1 MRIPTSVVEF
11 LADHATSEEVEQI
24 TQTLKEIESN
34 PDLGFVI
41 PFNLPELRDCFV
53 YWTPDKKWRIL
64 YQRKKTF
71 GFSRLKLL
79 RIDLE

>member
-1 MRIPTSVVEF
+1 MKIPTSVVEY
-11 LADHATSEEVEQI
+11 LADHATSEEVEII
-24 TQTLKEIESN
+24 TQTLKQLDEN
-34 PDLGFVI
+34 PDLGEVI
-41 PFNLPELRDCFV
+41 PFNLRELKDCFV
-53 YWTPDKKWRIL
+53 FWTPDKKWRIL